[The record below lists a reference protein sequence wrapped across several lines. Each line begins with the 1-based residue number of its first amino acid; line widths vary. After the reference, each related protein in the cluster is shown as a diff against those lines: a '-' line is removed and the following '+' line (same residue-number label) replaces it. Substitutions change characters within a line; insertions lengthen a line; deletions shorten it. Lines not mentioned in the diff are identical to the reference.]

1 MAYDVRMPLRDCS
14 QMSLRAPR
22 IIRSRPDKVKVII
35 GKLEIE
41 VEVVLKLQKPA

>member
-22 IIRSRPDKVKVII
+22 MVGSRPGKVNVVIR
-35 GKLEIE
+35 KLEIE

>member
-1 MAYDVRMPLRDCS
+1 MANNIRTPLRDCS

-22 IIRSRPDKVKVII
+22 MVGSRPDKVNVVIK
-35 GKLEIE
+35 KLEIE